1 MAHLEP
7 AVLFFL
13 IPATLAEPAL
23 ADAALVVCTEE
34 VWAALPAPLAVDVPV
49 DASPVGLLN
58 TSCGDTWT
66 AALLVPLTGET
77 LVTVEH
83 DGEDGPV
90 IEVDPG
96 VDLTPGTTYT
106 LRFESGW
113 GEASEIGFTVGDGRV
128 SGLDGGPT
136 VVSASVV
143 WQDGVASI
151 QAEVTAADSADG
163 DTVIA
168 LAVEGDDTLLDATIS
183 GGGET
188 SLLSG
193 FVLLDQAPEQVCVV
207 ARQRDLAGVWT
218 EAPADC
224 VAPEIVSGIGEEGCG
239 CDAPGG
245 EPPPVA
251 MAAGLLFL
259 GAGLRRRRR

>member
-13 IPATLAEPAL
+13 VPVSLAIPAF
-23 ADAALVVCTEE
+23 ADAAAVVCVEQ
-34 VWAALPAPLAVDVPV
+34 VWATLPAPLAADVPV
-49 DASPVGLLN
+49 DAVPVGLL
-58 TSCGDTWT
+58 TGSCGDSWT
-66 AALLVPLTGET
+66 ATLSIPLTGEE
-77 LVTVEH
+77 VAVYEH
-83 DGEDGPV
+83 TNEDGILIDV
-90 IEVDPG
+90 APG
-96 VDLTPGTTYT
+96 AELTSGTTYA

-113 GEASEIGFTVGDGRV
+113 GEASEIGFTVGEGRV
-128 SGLDGGPT
+128 AGLDGGPT

-143 WQDGVASI
+143 WQDGVASV

-168 LAVEGDDTLLDATIS
+168 LAIEGQEALLDATIS

-193 FVLLDQAPEQVCVV
+193 GVAIDEAPEQVCVV

-224 VAPEIVSGIGEEGCG
+224 VAPEIVSGGGDGCG
-239 CDAPGG
+239 CDTPGG

-251 MAAGLLFL
+251 VAAGLVFL